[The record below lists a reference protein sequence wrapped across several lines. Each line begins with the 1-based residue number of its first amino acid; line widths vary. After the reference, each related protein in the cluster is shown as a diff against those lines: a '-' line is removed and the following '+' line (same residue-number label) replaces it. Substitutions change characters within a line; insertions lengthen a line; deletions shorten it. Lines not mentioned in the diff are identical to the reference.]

1 MFDPC
6 FEHWQVHR
14 WVNAHSRRYYEARV
28 LKNLLGDWEVFCV
41 WGGLGSRLGGT
52 SVITAL
58 SLADTGDIVLKLH
71 AKRLKRHYCRVDP

>member
-1 MFDPC
+1 MLDPC

-71 AKRLKRHYCRVDP
+71 AKRLKRHYYQVEP